1 MPVRDL
7 ILRLHTPPR
16 RPVPSPGWFHP
27 RRAVVGG
34 RLGRYLGGMS
44 GAPEPIHPSD
54 EELAALVKANDG
66 QSARAYA
73 TLYKRHAPAVLAY
86 LAARLRD
93 RSEAADLCQQVWLRV
108 WERLATHFEAEH
120 FRGWVFQMARNLLID
135 HHRRRRPEPLHEEH
149 DPSDPRE
156 PGEDLIDERIQHLK
170 PCVEA
175 LPEDRRQIVEARL
188 SGRSFEDISE
198 ILGIPPNTA
207 MTRFHRAKDQLRDC
221 IERRSS

>member
-1 MPVRDL
+1 
-7 ILRLHTPPR
+7 
-16 RPVPSPGWFHP
+16 
-27 RRAVVGG
+27 
-34 RLGRYLGGMS
+34 MS
-44 GAPEPIHPSD
+44 GAPESIPPSD

-108 WERLATHFEAEH
+108 WERLATHFQADH

-135 HHRRRRPEPLHEEH
+135 HHRRRRPESFHEEF

-156 PGEDLIDERIQHLK
+156 PGADLIDERVQHLK

-188 SGRSFEDISE
+188 TGRSFEEISDT
-198 ILGIPPNTA
+198 LGIPPNTA